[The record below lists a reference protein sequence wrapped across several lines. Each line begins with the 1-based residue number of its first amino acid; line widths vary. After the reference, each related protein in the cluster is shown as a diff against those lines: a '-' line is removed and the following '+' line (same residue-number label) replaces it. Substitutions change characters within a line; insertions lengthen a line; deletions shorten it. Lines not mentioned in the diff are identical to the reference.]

1 MAAPVPP
8 TPVTPV
14 SAEDRTW
21 RVELFTDK
29 GTDYPVALHRER
41 RQYDADG
48 KDVVPPETGNIAP
61 STTDGGKPKTVTFP
75 ISAIMGAVGQA
86 RSITVSA
93 SPFGPEVS
101 FPLSKIGEIIIAAVE
116 AVAAD
121 NKEQRKLYAQLLA
134 EEITQEQYETAIADL
149 IQTEPLV

>member
-8 TPVTPV
+8 TPVTPT

-61 STTDGGKPKTVTFP
+61 TTTDGGKPKTVNFP
-75 ISAIMGAVGQA
+75 ISAIIGAEGQA
-86 RSITVSA
+86 KSVTVPA
-93 SPFGPEVS
+93 SPFGPEVT

-134 EEITQEQYETAIADL
+134 EEIDEAQYAAAIANL
-149 IQTEPLV
+149 VKTEPLV